1 MENKNTPVQPDD
13 NSWFDEWLKNDD
25 PATEIGADEQALSG
39 SGLTDISD
47 MELERIL
54 RETAGED
61 WDPAV
66 AEAIQPPV
74 EFSEEEAPPEAT
86 LPEEE
91 VVGTDEEELPDV
103 LIEDPEEDAPEDVY
117 AQEPEAESEEPA
129 DDSRP
134 VRKVR
139 PRRKAG
145 YGLFGIP
152 HLLSTAIWLAIAVL
166 IGVSLGRLLWVCASD
181 VLAFGREDQKIS
193 ITITESDNLDT
204 ITDKLYNAG
213 LIKYK
218 QLFKLYGQLAKVEEK
233 NKIST
238 GTFELNSLYDYHA
251 LVGAM
256 SYNSADREI
265 VEDVMI
271 PEGYT
276 CAQIFALLEEKGV
289 CSVADLEEC
298 AANGELNEYWF
309 LEGVARGD
317 KYCLE
322 GFLFPDT
329 YDFYSGDTP
338 KRVLH
343 KMLNRFENQFNEEM
357 QAQLEALNQ
366 LLAEKM
372 RKNGYGEDFI
382 QDNQL
387 TLRELVIV
395 ASMIEKES
403 AHSGESQD
411 IAAVIY
417 NRLCNRREFKYLNI
431 DATIVYAL
439 GGKTDLTPEDMLID
453 HPYNTYNHEGLTPGP
468 ISNPGLLSLKAALA
482 PSEENYYYY
491 ALNPSIGEHHF
502 SKTYEEHKKFLE
514 SLR

>member
-1 MENKNTPVQPDD
+1 
-13 NSWFDEWLKNDD
+13 
-25 PATEIGADEQALSG
+25 
-39 SGLTDISD
+39 
-47 MELERIL
+47 
-54 RETAGED
+54 
-61 WDPAV
+61 
-66 AEAIQPPV
+66 
-74 EFSEEEAPPEAT
+74 
-86 LPEEE
+86 
-91 VVGTDEEELPDV
+91 
-103 LIEDPEEDAPEDVY
+103 
-117 AQEPEAESEEPA
+117 
-129 DDSRP
+129 
-134 VRKVR
+134 
-139 PRRKAG
+139 
-145 YGLFGIP
+145 
-152 HLLSTAIWLAIAVL
+152 
-166 IGVSLGRLLWVCASD
+166 
-181 VLAFGREDQKIS
+181 
-193 ITITESDNLDT
+193 
-204 ITDKLYNAG
+204 
-213 LIKYK
+213 
-218 QLFKLYGQLAKVEEK
+218 
-233 NKIST
+233 
-238 GTFELNSLYDYHA
+238 
-251 LVGAM
+251 M

-289 CSVADLEEC
+289 CSVKDLEEC

-329 YDFYSGDTP
+329 YDFYSGDSP

-343 KMLNRFENQFNEEM
+343 KLLNRFEDQFSEEM
-357 QAQLEALNQ
+357 QKQLETLNQ
-366 LLAEKM
+366 LLTEKM

-382 QDNQL
+382 QENQL
-387 TLRELVIV
+387 TIRELVIV

-439 GGKTDLTPEDMLID
+439 GGKTDLTAEDLLID

-468 ISNPGLLSLKAALA
+468 ISNPGLLSLKSALA
-482 PSEENYYYY
+482 PSEEMYYYY
-491 ALNPSIGEHHF
+491 ALNPSVGEHHF
-502 SKTYEEHKKFLE
+502 SKTYEEHKKFLD